1 LIPREDARESSM
13 RTTPLLIPLLFTAT
27 ATLAAPDVKSACMAD
42 YLALCPSVAPG
53 GGRVVAC
60 MKEHRAKVSAACKLA
75 VLQHIAEKRGMGS
88 GEEIP

>member
-1 LIPREDARESSM
+1 VNNAEGSM
-13 RTTPLLIPLLFTAT
+13 RTTLLLVPLLLAAT
-27 ATLAAPDVKSACMAD
+27 AAFAAPDVKTACMAD

-75 VLQHIAEKRGMGS
+75 VLQHIAEKRGLGT

>member
-1 LIPREDARESSM
+1 VNNAEGSM
-13 RTTPLLIPLLFTAT
+13 RTTLLLVPLLLAAPAAF
-27 ATLAAPDVKSACMAD
+27 AAPDVKTACMAD

-75 VLQHIAEKRGMGS
+75 VLQHIAEKRGLGT